1 MSETTGSGGDGVRA
15 DGGPGVSLRRLAGAV
30 GAEVVEDRGSARVR
44 RVVIAE
50 AGEELGDAAG
60 ALVLAVG
67 ASGEACAEVV
77 EAAGRAGASAVA
89 VRSGSAREAGRT
101 GAAWGV
107 GVIAVPGGVRWD
119 EVAEVV
125 RGLVAPGEVAGP
137 QRWGDLFALA
147 QTVATLTGGVVSV
160 EDSAHRVLAYAGAA
174 GQADAVRRDSV
185 LGRNCPEPYLAY
197 LRQEGVYRRVRE
209 GEEVVEVA
217 ERPEAGARRRL
228 VAGVHAG
235 NRLFGTIW
243 VQEGSGPLAERAA
256 SVLRGA
262 ARLAGTQLLDHYYQG
277 DAAARVPS
285 RAELA
290 HGLLT
295 GRFDAAALGAHLGV
309 RAGARVAVIAVDL
322 REPEEGLD
330 SLGRE
335 ARQAEAMGIVS
346 VHAAAYRRNA
356 LVTAAC
362 GQIYAMLPEPPGANP
377 PPDGALTRWASE
389 VVGALRRQLRTPAQA
404 VVAGT
409 ADRLEAVPE
418 VKLRGHAGLAVLGR
432 TPSRAVESYEG
443 LAGAL
448 MVRGVLGLVA
458 GRPEVRFPA
467 VGALV
472 AQDAEQGT
480 ELARSLLAH
489 LDAFGDVAG
498 AAKRLSVHP
507 NTLRYRLRR
516 VVELTGLDLDDP
528 EQRLAA
534 ALQLRIS
541 LGELPGQSPPF
552 PG

>member
-1 MSETTGSGGDGVRA
+1 MSETTGGGGNGVRV
-15 DGGPGVSLRRLAGAV
+15 DGGPGVSLRRLAGVA
-30 GAEVVEDRGSARVR
+30 GAEVVEDGAAARVSR
-44 RVVIAE
+44 LVIAE
-50 AGEELGDAAG
+50 AGEELGEAAG

-67 ASGEACAEVV
+67 ASGRACAEVV

-89 VRSGSAREAGRT
+89 VRAGQAAEAGRA

-107 GVIAVPGGVRWD
+107 GVVAVPGGVRWD
-119 EVAEVV
+119 EVAAVV
-125 RGLVAPGEVAGP
+125 RGLLAPGEAAGP

-147 QTVATLTGGVVSV
+147 QTVATLTRGVVSV
-160 EDSAHRVLAYAGAA
+160 EDSAHRVLAYAGEA
-174 GQADAVRRDSV
+174 GQADAVRRESV

-197 LRQEGVYRRVRE
+197 LREEGVYRRVRE

-235 NRLFGTIW
+235 NRLFGTVW
-243 VQEGSGPLAERAA
+243 VQEGSEPLAERAA

-322 REPEEGLD
+322 REPEAGAD
-330 SLGRE
+330 ALGRE

-362 GQIYAMLPEPPGANP
+362 GQIYAMLPEPSGAPPAPG
-377 PPDGALTRWASE
+377 GALTRWASE
-389 VVGALRRQLRTPAQA
+389 MVGAVRRQLRTPAQA

-409 ADRLEAVPE
+409 AEGLAAVPE

-448 MVRGVLGLVA
+448 MVRGMLGLVA
-458 GRPEVRFPA
+458 GQDTVRFPA
-467 VGALV
+467 VEALV

-480 ELARSLLAH
+480 ELGRSLLCY
-489 LDAFGDVAG
+489 LDAFGDVG
-498 AAKRLSVHP
+498 EAAKRLSVHP

-516 VVELTGLDLDDP
+516 AAELAGLDLDDP
-528 EQRLAA
+528 DQRLAA
-534 ALQLRIS
+534 TVQLRLS
-541 LGELPGQSPPF
+541 LGEAGGAAPF